1 MTDLTVIWALLIAF
15 AVAAYVVMDGFDLG
29 IGILFPAFRVGRE
42 RDQAMNAIAPV
53 WDGNETWLVL
63 GGGGLLAAFPLAY
76 AIILP
81 ALYAPLI
88 AMLLGL
94 VFRGVAFEFRWR
106 DAGHRPWWDAGFC
119 LGSVAA
125 TFAQGVTLGALL
137 QGIHVEGRGYG
148 GGWWDWLTP
157 FSLLAGAGLIIG
169 YALLGAGW
177 LIWKTTGPL
186 QRDARRFAR
195 RLAPALLAAI
205 GAVSLATPFV
215 ETQYFERW
223 FDYPGMIVALP
234 MPLLVAA
241 TAFALWRSIDGRRDW
256 LPFVLTLVLFLLSM
270 AGLAV
275 SIWPD
280 VIPGRV
286 TIWQAASP
294 PSSQLFMLVGAALLV
309 PLILAYT
316 AWAYWVFRGKV
327 GEGYGH
333 GGAPAAGEAD

>member
-1 MTDLTVIWALLIAF
+1 MSVDLTIVWAFLIAF

-29 IGILFPAFRVGRE
+29 IGILFPTFRVGAE
-42 RDQAMNAIAPV
+42 RDQAMNSIAPV

-106 DAGHRPWWDAGFC
+106 DAGHRKYWDAGFC
-119 LGSVAA
+119 LGSLIA
-125 TFAQGVTLGALL
+125 TFMQGVTLGALL
-137 QGIHVEGRGYG
+137 QGITVEGRAYG
-148 GGWWDWLTP
+148 GGWWEWLSP
-157 FSLLAGAGLIIG
+157 FSLLTGASLVVG

-177 LIWKTTGPL
+177 LIWKTDGRL
-186 QRDARRFAR
+186 QQDAR
-195 RLAPALLAAI
+195 RLALWLTPTLLAAI

-215 ETQYFERW
+215 EPQYFERW
-223 FDYPGMIVALP
+223 FDWPGLLVTVP
-234 MPLLVAA
+234 MPLILFGVAL
-241 TAFALWRSIDGRRDW
+241 ALWWSFEGARRDW
-256 LPFVLTLVLFLLSM
+256 LPFALTLGLFLLSM
-270 AGLAV
+270 AGLAI

-286 TIWQAASP
+286 TIWQAAAP
-294 PSSQLFMLVGAALLV
+294 YSSQLFMLVGALV
-309 PLILAYT
+309 LIPLILAYT
-316 AWAYWVFRGKV
+316 FWAYWVFRGKV
-327 GEGYGH
+327 SEDGYH
-333 GGAPAAGEAD
+333 